1 MARRGDNP
9 VHPLRGVLGRLVL
22 SVSPRSVLVVSD
34 RWSIDDVWAVAPDAA
49 SRKAAVKVAKAASW
63 PQRGAVAAPAGGAS
77 AVWGECQGSG
87 SKPYLAA
94 VHLDGGTGPAYKCS
108 CPSRKIPCKHILGL
122 LALWAQGEVGD
133 REDKP
138 SWVGSWLDGRAAR
151 QARAADPAGAAPA
164 DPAKA
169 AATLRAREEAVDA
182 GLAELRLWLHDQVDA
197 GLAEVPKMGYDHWDR
212 MAKRLTDAKARG
224 VSGLV
229 SRLPSVARQENWPE
243 RVLEHLGMVHLLID
257 GYRAGDAL
265 GERTRGAV
273 RSRVGITLKAE
284 EVRTAGER
292 VADVW
297 VVLGRRTVPGAE
309 DGMTGL
315 RVWLRGTAT
324 GRTAL
329 ALSFG
334 RAEQAPTT
342 PYRPGTAVEAELS
355 FYPDGHRVVPDAG
368 AERPGTVPRGTA
380 VAAALDSYA
389 AVLAE
394 DPWRDTWPL
403 VLAGVVPARD
413 DRWYLA
419 DGAGDALPLATAAPR
434 RLLAVTGGHPATVAA
449 EWNPHEG
456 LTPIAVWDR
465 TGKAIPL

>member
-1 MARRGDNP
+1 M
-9 VHPLRGVLGRLVL
+9 
-22 SVSPRSVLVVSD
+22 SD

-49 SRKAAVKVAKAASW
+49 SRKAAVKVGKAASW
-63 PQRGAVAAPAGGAS
+63 PQRGAVAASAGGTS

-108 CPSRKIPCKHILGL
+108 CPSRKIPCKHVLGL
-122 LALWAQGEVGD
+122 LALWAQGEVAD

-151 QARAADPAGAAPA
+151 QARAADPAKAAPA

-169 AATLRAREEAVDA
+169 AATLRAREEAVAA
-182 GLAELRLWLHDQVDA
+182 GLAELRLWLHDQIDA
-197 GLAEVPKMGYDHWDR
+197 GLAEVPKHGYDHWDR

-224 VSGLV
+224 ASGWV
-229 SRLPSVARQENWPE
+229 SRLPSVARQESWPE
-243 RVLEHLGMVHLLID
+243 RVLEHLGLLHLLID
-257 GYRAGDAL
+257 GYGAGDAL
-265 GERTRGAV
+265 GERTRGAI
-273 RSRVGITLKAE
+273 RSRVGITLKAD
-284 EVRTAGER
+284 EVRAGGES
-292 VADVW
+292 VGDTW

-309 DGMTGL
+309 DDMTGL
-315 RVWLRGTAT
+315 RVWLRGART

-334 RAEQAPTT
+334 RADQAPTT
-342 PYRPGTAVEAELS
+342 PYRLGTAVEADLS
-355 FYPDGHRVVPDAG
+355 FYPDGHRVVPDPGTELPGPVPQGTTVAG
-368 AERPGTVPRGTA
+368 A
-380 VAAALDSYA
+380 LDAHA

-394 DPWRDTWPL
+394 DPWRETWPV
-403 VLAGVVPARD
+403 VLADAAPARD

-419 DGAGDALPLATAAPR
+419 DPGGDALPLATGTPR
-434 RLLAVTGGHPATVAA
+434 RLLAVTGGRPATVAA
-449 EWNPHEG
+449 EWSPAEG
-456 LTPIAVWDR
+456 LTPLAVWDR